1 MAGKYQGIDDTKIEQ
16 KREERKEVRYEKRE
30 LRRVLLGITHRNEE
44 GRLVPSDQ
52 AVAINRY
59 GLEDGAVQLLFLGI
73 MRRRKRYTTKLRM
86 PDFIDAAD
94 KAMANIGNRVVLQQ
108 TPGLPAVFRRFRL
121 SVPAL
126 LFLETE
132 GDEIIV
138 NTVSARDVTGL
149 RATRV
154 LRKAFE
160 KEMGTR
166 LVPVQQ
172 VGKTEAKK
180 KPAKDGKK

>member
-1 MAGKYQGIDDTKIEQ
+1 MAREYKGIDDTKIEQ
-16 KREERKEVRYEKRE
+16 KREERREYRFEKRE
-30 LRRVLLGITHRNEE
+30 IKRVLLGITHRNEE
-44 GRLVPSDQ
+44 GRLVASDRKI
-52 AVAINRY
+52 AFNRH
-59 GLEDGAVQLLFLGI
+59 GFEDGAVQLLFLGV

-94 KAMANIGNRVVLQQ
+94 TAMSNIGNRVALVQ

-149 RATRV
+149 YCTRA
-154 LRKAFE
+154 LQKAFE

-166 LVPVQQ
+166 MIPV
-172 VGKTEAKK
+172 GAPDGTAKK
-180 KPAKDGKK
+180 GKIKK